1 MSNSYAAKANLKL
14 YTISLQHQLSAT
26 FPSGSNSLNPLS
38 AILDDNRL
46 SEHTGLRPLTPNLI
60 NAANVL
66 QVKQPLKHSALA
78 KEYIMRKD
86 KYSFFNISNGH
97 MNLVRKLSRVN
108 NTRLL
113 DEFNSTS
120 DSCFNPSTRALHSL
134 LSSSTTHLG
143 KKPDLSVRRVR
154 FKPGYQVMWRNARS
168 ALTKVIG
175 INFNYQK
182 RLTRYLTFFYRTSHF
197 ESSGLHL
204 PTALTV
210 LLNSKL
216 LPDKSTVD
224 SFIAKRSAFLNGSLL
239 NRGDLVLCRGDYIQL
254 TTSTWLAAYN
264 FWLANWHSS
273 KSARLKLFAQMKLGT
288 ASPRSAT
295 KNRVR
300 SRHVPSKILKYIN
313 LSTYISKSL
322 EVDFFSMSAILLNTD
337 LDNESG
343 ASHSVLSKANILKNY
358 NWKYLN

>member
-120 DSCFNPSTRALHSL
+120 DSCLNPSTRALHSL

-154 FKPGYQVMWRNARS
+154 FKPGYQVM
-168 ALTKVIG
+168 
-175 INFNYQK
+175 
-182 RLTRYLTFFYRTSHF
+182 
-197 ESSGLHL
+197 
-204 PTALTV
+204 
-210 LLNSKL
+210 
-216 LPDKSTVD
+216 
-224 SFIAKRSAFLNGSLL
+224 
-239 NRGDLVLCRGDYIQL
+239 
-254 TTSTWLAAYN
+254 
-264 FWLANWHSS
+264 
-273 KSARLKLFAQMKLGT
+273 
-288 ASPRSAT
+288 
-295 KNRVR
+295 
-300 SRHVPSKILKYIN
+300 
-313 LSTYISKSL
+313 
-322 EVDFFSMSAILLNTD
+322 
-337 LDNESG
+337 
-343 ASHSVLSKANILKNY
+343 
-358 NWKYLN
+358 